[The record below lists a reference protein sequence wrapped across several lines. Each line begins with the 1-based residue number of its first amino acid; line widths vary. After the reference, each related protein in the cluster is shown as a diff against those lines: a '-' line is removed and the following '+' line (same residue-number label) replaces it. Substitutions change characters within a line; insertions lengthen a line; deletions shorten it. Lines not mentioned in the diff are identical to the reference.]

1 MTLANAV
8 HIAQLSVDAADGR
21 VEIERYVVV
30 HDCGRLINPTVVNGQ
45 IQGGVAQGIGEALME
60 EMVYDDLGQFKNA
73 TLLDY
78 LLPTSEDMPNLE
90 IEHIESPSIDNVGGF
105 KGVGEGGL
113 IGAVPSVLNA
123 VADALSDLGVNIN
136 RKPLRPSLLSKLM
149 REASALN
156 H

>member
-1 MTLANAV
+1 MTILAN
-8 HIAQLSVDAADGR
+8 S
-21 VEIERYVVV
+21 
-30 HDCGRLINPTVVNGQ
+30 
-45 IQGGVAQGIGEALME
+45 
-60 EMVYDDLGQFKNA
+60 KNA

-78 LLPTSEDMPNLE
+78 LLPTSEDMPNIE

-136 RKPLRPSLLSKLM
+136 RKPLRPSLVSKLM
-149 REASALN
+149 LEASALN